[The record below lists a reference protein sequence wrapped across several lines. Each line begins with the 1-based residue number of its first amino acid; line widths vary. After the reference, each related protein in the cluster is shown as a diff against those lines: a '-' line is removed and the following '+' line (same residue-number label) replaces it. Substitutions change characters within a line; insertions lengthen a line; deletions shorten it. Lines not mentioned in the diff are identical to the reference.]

1 MSSKVKEVE
10 TSQQNQW
17 TYRTIKKPWQSSIL
31 NTQNYRALRT
41 KDQEPRLEYWVTRI
55 DDQELRIKLLQELFE
70 DLEILCLEK
79 TISFTCLHDTCTW
92 LVGILRIIVQ
102 PFNSERKCLK
112 YNIMM
117 NILTSLLLIKNWEKT
132 QTQIKNTFKGW
143 I

>member
-41 KDQEPRLEYWVTRI
+41 KDQEPSLEYWVTKI

-70 DLEILCLEK
+70 DLEILYFWENNFFRMPSWHMYLACWYLQDHSP
-79 TISFTCLHDTCTW
+79 TI
-92 LVGILRIIVQ
+92 Q
-102 PFNSERKCLK
+102 
-112 YNIMM
+112 
-117 NILTSLLLIKNWEKT
+117 
-132 QTQIKNTFKGW
+132 
-143 I
+143 

>member
-17 TYRTIKKPWQSSIL
+17 TYRTIQKPLTVLTQNSIL

-70 DLEILCLEK
+70 DLEILYFWENNFFRMPSWHMYLACWYLQDHSP
-79 TISFTCLHDTCTW
+79 TI
-92 LVGILRIIVQ
+92 Q
-102 PFNSERKCLK
+102 
-112 YNIMM
+112 
-117 NILTSLLLIKNWEKT
+117 
-132 QTQIKNTFKGW
+132 
-143 I
+143 